1 MNVVMEEGLISTL
14 SKPKENLFCFI
25 SYFSHLFNFC
35 APVQLENWL
44 SAYYSSLTKLMSQ
57 LKHLVP
63 ELSGL
68 CEGGNGGSRGEVTVY
83 FVGNW
88 CTSGERLSKKRSLCL
103 AGFFLKAKYVL
114 IM

>member
-1 MNVVMEEGLISTL
+1 M
-14 SKPKENLFCFI
+14 
-25 SYFSHLFNFC
+25 
-35 APVQLENWL
+35 QLENWL

-57 LKHLVP
+57 LKHFVP

-88 CTSGERLSKKRSLCL
+88 CTSGERLSKKRLLWL
-103 AGFFLKAKYVL
+103 AGFFS
-114 IM
+114 